1 MIFWKGSLNSYT
13 NTIGKKRMIYII
25 KTKFNYGVQSEEKN
39 TPNLRESPS
48 FFHLIKCSQYYFNE
62 RAASHFNE
70 CIFFLFFFFLFF
82 YLHKNENFRYVSC
95 HLSMVLEFIF
105 PIKMT
110 KACSF
115 QHNCWLRCICPLWRI
130 HSVLQK
136 MLQNHCL
143 EKPFYIIS
151 FSTDFLNVT

>member
-1 MIFWKGSLNSYT
+1 MIYWNGSLNSYT

-70 CIFFLFFFFLFF
+70 CIFFYFSSSYSSIYTKMKISAMSVVICRWYWSLFFQLKWRKHALFNTTAGYDVF
-82 YLHKNENFRYVSC
+82 ARCDEYTVYYRKCYKITVSKNLF
-95 HLSMVLEFIF
+95 
-105 PIKMT
+105 T
-110 KACSF
+110 
-115 QHNCWLRCICPLWRI
+115 
-130 HSVLQK
+130 
-136 MLQNHCL
+136 
-143 EKPFYIIS
+143 
-151 FSTDFLNVT
+151 